1 MWQTAPIPPSC
12 WRCAPP
18 PSAPIRWRGWGP
30 EDIDCAELHDAFLIL
45 ELAESEEC
53 DCFPR
58 ATHLAL
64 RRGETEIGREDPDQY
79 LRRPEGQGHPLG
91 ATGVSQVVELV
102 RQVRGEAE
110 GRQVEGARTGLA
122 VNFGGFGNNVV
133 ATIVTTK

>member
-1 MWQTAPIPPSC
+1 MADRADPTELLAVRTAAE
-12 WRCAPP
+12 RAYQM
-18 PSAPIRWRGWGP
+18 AGMGP

-53 DCFPR
+53 GLFPKGE
-58 ATHLAL
+58 AHLAV
-64 RRGETEIGREDPDQY
+64 RRGETEIGGRIPINTSGG
-79 LRRPEGQGHPLG
+79 LKAKGHPLG